1 MKKYALGIYIDGTVL
16 HVALLSNQ
24 TGRPRIENLERFQL
38 YGPLEQREIIE
49 QHRRAVEASESVPKN
64 DDPFGMNALFKRT
77 DSIISD
83 ADSKNNV
90 DIIHKILTTVCPKGT
105 QIGFNLSEVF
115 TFYKHLPPVK
125 EATGYKSKKAVWQ
138 AFTGEMHSEPKHEN
152 LGYYPLPDQSIFAL
166 LHDDPLVFS
175 SLLLDSISMLHSTP
189 PKIKLV
195 DSVEYVLAHEI
206 LHTFKLTDQD
216 HTAVILFS
224 SSCTRIFF
232 MRGHL
237 IHTVLP
243 TIYEGSESET
253 VCDTAFAK
261 ILFEFDTGKL
271 VALNRIILAGDSS
284 RLRAETYFR
293 DKWPAANVTRLEMV
307 RPVLDEKLEAMEGRI
322 SSYAVPIALALKTL
336 DEHPKA
342 PYDHNFLPARIRE
355 KQSVY
360 RIAWHGVLLLCI
372 LFMFVIFMTYQSVR
386 SSQNLNRARSESRML
401 SMQLMDL
408 QTVAMEVDSLRAKI
422 MILEKGT
429 ALIDS
434 LNKNTL
440 RWTPVLRSFAEA
452 FQKAGPFSIIKAESN
467 NSRQMVVTLELNREE
482 QIAALE
488 RVLRP
493 FTVTSVVRNTEA
505 DDRWMQVEFSC
516 MIN

>member
-1 MKKYALGIYIDGTVL
+1 MKRYALGIYIDGTVL
-16 HVALLSNQ
+16 QVALLSNQ

-49 QHRRAVEASESVPKN
+49 QHKRAVEANETVLKKE
-64 DDPFGMNALFKRT
+64 DPFGMDALFKRT

-83 ADSKNNV
+83 TDSKNNIDV
-90 DIIHKILTTVCPKGT
+90 IFKILTTMCPKGT
-105 QIGFNLSEVF
+105 QIAFNLSEVF
-115 TFYKHLPPVK
+115 TFYKHLPPIK
-125 EATGYKSKKAVWQ
+125 EALGHKSKKAVWQ
-138 AFTGEMHSEPKHEN
+138 AFTGELHSEPKHEN
-152 LGYYPLPDQSIFAL
+152 IGHFALPDQSVFAL

-175 SLLLDSISMLHSTP
+175 SLLLDAISMLHSTP

-195 DSVEYVLAHEI
+195 DSVEFVLAHEI
-206 LHTFKLTDQD
+206 MHTFKLTDQD

-224 SSCTRIFF
+224 TNCTRIFF

-284 RLRAETYFR
+284 RMRAETYFR
-293 DKWPAANVTRLEMV
+293 DKWPAATVTRLEMV
-307 RPVLDEKLEAMEGRI
+307 RPILDEKLEAMEGRS
-322 SSYAVPIALALKTL
+322 SSYAVPVALALKAL
-336 DEHPKA
+336 DDHPKA
-342 PYDHNFLPARIRE
+342 PYDHNFLPSRIKE

-360 RIAWHGVLLLCI
+360 RIAWHGVLLLSI
-372 LFMFVIFMTYQSVR
+372 LFLFVIFMTYQSVR
-386 SSQNLNRARSESRML
+386 SSQNLSRARSDSKLL
-401 SMQLMDL
+401 SIQLMDL
-408 QTVAMEVDSLRAKI
+408 QNVAHEVDSLRARI
-422 MILEKGT
+422 RTLEKGT

-434 LNKNTL
+434 LNKSTL
-440 RWTPVLRSFAEA
+440 RWTPVLRSFADA
-452 FQKAGPFSIIKAESN
+452 YQKAGPFSIVKAESN
-467 NSRQMVVTLELNREE
+467 NNKQMIVTIEVNREE
-482 QIAALE
+482 QVAALE
-488 RVLRP
+488 RLLRP
-493 FTVTSVVRNTEA
+493 YTVTSVMRNAEA

>member
-1 MKKYALGIYIDGTVL
+1 
-16 HVALLSNQ
+16 
-24 TGRPRIENLERFQL
+24 
-38 YGPLEQREIIE
+38 
-49 QHRRAVEASESVPKN
+49 
-64 DDPFGMNALFKRT
+64 
-77 DSIISD
+77 
-83 ADSKNNV
+83 
-90 DIIHKILTTVCPKGT
+90 
-105 QIGFNLSEVF
+105 
-115 TFYKHLPPVK
+115 
-125 EATGYKSKKAVWQ
+125 
-138 AFTGEMHSEPKHEN
+138 
-152 LGYYPLPDQSIFAL
+152 
-166 LHDDPLVFS
+166 
-175 SLLLDSISMLHSTP
+175 MLHSTP

-195 DSVEYVLAHEI
+195 DSVEFVLAHEI

-307 RPVLDEKLEAMEGRI
+307 RPVLDEKLESMEGRI
-322 SSYAVPIALALKTL
+322 SSFAVPIALALKTL

-360 RIAWHGVLLLCI
+360 RIAWHGVLLLGI
-372 LFMFVIFMTYQSVR
+372 LFLFVIFMTYQSVR
-386 SSQNLNRARSESRML
+386 SSQNLNRARRESKML

-408 QTVAMEVDSLRAKI
+408 KTVAQEVDSLRAKI
-422 MILEKGT
+422 KALEKGT

-434 LNKNTL
+434 LNKSTL
-440 RWTPVLRSFAEA
+440 RWTPVLHSFSEA
-452 FQKAGPFSIIKAESN
+452 FQKAGPFSIVKAESN
-467 NSRQMVVTLELNREE
+467 SNKQMMITIELNKEE
-482 QIAALE
+482 QIAAME
-488 RVLRP
+488 RLLRP

-505 DDRWMQVEFSC
+505 DDRWIQVEFAC
-516 MIN
+516 TIN